1 VLLND
6 TQCSLEPFL
15 RLFVVHLTGVNYSQM
30 MQFDH
35 QLRAIIIA
43 FQVNGLHICIKKLLF
58 SLVIPLQLYVYDSQI
73 SENIVVLLRVTS

>member
-1 VLLND
+1 
-6 TQCSLEPFL
+6 
-15 RLFVVHLTGVNYSQM
+15 M